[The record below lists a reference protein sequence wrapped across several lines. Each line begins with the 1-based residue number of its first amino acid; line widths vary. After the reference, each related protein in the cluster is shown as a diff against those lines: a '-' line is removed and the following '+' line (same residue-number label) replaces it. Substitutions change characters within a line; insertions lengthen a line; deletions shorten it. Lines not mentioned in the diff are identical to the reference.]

1 MREPTSR
8 DSNGEGASL
17 GVLGDAVWRLDQA
30 VAKLET
36 AQPVPAPAET
46 ALQER
51 LTAQQT
57 VLDKISAECAMLEQ
71 DKAALVAELE
81 TARHR
86 EMALMDAAAAA
97 SDALGRAG
105 AEVRAVLSQGSD
117 NTEEEAA

>member
-8 DSNGEGASL
+8 DSNGEGASM

-30 VAKLET
+30 VKTLESAHPSAT
-36 AQPVPAPAET
+36 PDA

-51 LTAQQT
+51 LAAQQT
-57 VLDKISAECAMLEQ
+57 VLDKISAECATLEDQ
-71 DKAALVAELE
+71 KAALTAELD

-117 NTEEEAA
+117 NNEEEAA